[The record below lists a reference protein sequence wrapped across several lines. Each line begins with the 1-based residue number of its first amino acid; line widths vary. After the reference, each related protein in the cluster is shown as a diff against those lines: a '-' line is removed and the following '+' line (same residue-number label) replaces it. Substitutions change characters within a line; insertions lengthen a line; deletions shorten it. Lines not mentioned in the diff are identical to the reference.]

1 MALQQGRDLH
11 IDAVLSNIMVGRRP
25 ASGIVQD
32 LVPVIPVGKQSDVY
46 YKSRYLESLIWQDGL
61 SRRAKGAKSR
71 EVYFTVSSD
80 TYYAQNFALGTK
92 WFQEDVVNEDD
103 PIRLRQRSAT
113 LVTDRILLD
122 YESRVA
128 QLANVSTN
136 VATTTHV
143 STAWSNVTGSR
154 PFSDLSDY
162 VEAFRVLTTKRP
174 NRLILPEQ
182 VAQKV
187 RKSDEVRDILFGD
200 RGGVATDEQIAAL
213 LKVEKILVPEN
224 FYAVNSTAAL
234 TAADPAQVFVGSAF
248 ATPVWGNKVFLAYV
262 ANVQGVD
269 QEDTWINA
277 FRWTDPTFGVPFA
290 IRAFPF
296 DQETRS
302 QKVEA
307 SYYQAEKVVSPDL
320 AIAIDS
326 VL

>member
-25 ASGIVQD
+25 AGGIVQD

-46 YKSRYLESLIWQDGL
+46 YKSRYQEALIWQDGL
-61 SRRAKGAKSR
+61 TRRAKGAKSR
-71 EVYFTVSSD
+71 EIYFTVSSD

-113 LVTDRILLD
+113 LVTDRIMLD
-122 YESRVA
+122 FEARVA
-128 QLANVSTN
+128 SKLKSDTN
-136 VATTTHV
+136 VGTTTHV
-143 STAWSNVTGSR
+143 STPFDNVTGSR
-154 PFSDLSDY
+154 PFSILSDQ

-174 NRLILPEQ
+174 NVLVAPEQ
-182 VAQKV
+182 IMQKI
-187 RKSDEVRDILFGD
+187 RKSDEVRDLLFGD
-200 RGGVATDEQIAAL
+200 RGGVATDEQVAAL
-213 LKVEKILVPEN
+213 LKVQKILVPEN
-224 FYAVNSTAAL
+224 FYNTAG
-234 TAADPAQVFVGSAF
+234 PAETFIGSA
-248 ATPVWGNKVFLAYV
+248 TVLPVWNARIYLGYV
-262 ANVQGVD
+262 ANIQGVD
-269 QEDTWINA
+269 QEDTWMQA

-307 SYYQAEKVVSPDL
+307 SYYQDEKIVSKDL
-320 AIAIDS
+320 MIAVDS
-326 VL
+326 VLTGASL